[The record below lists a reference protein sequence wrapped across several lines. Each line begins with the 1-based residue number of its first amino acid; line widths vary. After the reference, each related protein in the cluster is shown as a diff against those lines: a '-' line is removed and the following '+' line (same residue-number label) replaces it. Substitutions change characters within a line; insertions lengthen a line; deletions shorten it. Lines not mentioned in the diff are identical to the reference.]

1 MSKDFNIKTKKHLTI
16 DIILFDLLAVILAGI
31 ITLLRSYQMSPIIK
45 DTVNKI
51 KILKINLPNN
61 KIFFLLF
68 IKFGWSLINIIINWS
83 ILIPI

>member
-16 DIILFDLLAVILAGI
+16 DIILLDLLAVILAGI